1 MNNSCIILLLERI
14 LYNIS
19 LHFQTLLWVS
29 NPKLRFET
37 YKSCP
42 LRCTSV
48 LSDDSEL
55 STLCDEEPLGTGEV
69 AYDRD
74 EEEVRPELLSSS
86 EDSSPEADLPFSKKF
101 LNVFVNSTSRSS
113 SKSHTKLFR
122 HCTLLGNSQICTV
135 LAIKNV
141 IFKN

>member
-1 MNNSCIILLLERI
+1 MDE
-14 LYNIS
+14 
-19 LHFQTLLWVS
+19 
-29 NPKLRFET
+29 P
-37 YKSCP
+37 CP

-69 AYDRD
+69 DYGRD
-74 EEEVRPELLSSS
+74 DDDGVRSELLSSS

-113 SKSHTKLFR
+113 SKSHTRLFK
-122 HCTLLGNSQICTV
+122 HFWKTLRYV
-135 LAIKNV
+135 RAIKYV
-141 IFKN
+141 IFRD

>member
-1 MNNSCIILLLERI
+1 MNLVLS
-14 LYNIS
+14 
-19 LHFQTLLWVS
+19 
-29 NPKLRFET
+29 
-37 YKSCP
+37 
-42 LRCTSV
+42 RCTSV

-69 AYDRD
+69 GYGRD

-113 SKSHTKLFR
+113 SKSHNRLSR
-122 HCTLLGNSQICTV
+122 HSLRLENFQCTYNPRFNFQRLHG
-135 LAIKNV
+135 
-141 IFKN
+141 

>member
-1 MNNSCIILLLERI
+1 MDLISTQSCITNV
-14 LYNIS
+14 YNALNWDS
-19 LHFQTLLWVS
+19 TCL
-29 NPKLRFET
+29 
-37 YKSCP
+37 

-55 STLCDEEPLGTGEV
+55 STLCDEEPLGTANVDYGH
-69 AYDRD
+69 DD

-113 SKSHTKLFR
+113 SKS
-122 HCTLLGNSQICTV
+122 
-135 LAIKNV
+135 
-141 IFKN
+141 